1 MTPNRLTYPPALT
14 KAAMTEKP
22 ILGENFHVLL
32 SGPAIETT
40 EKDTEK
46 GHQHGLGRRTRPDP
60 NGLIPLSATCRL
72 RGTAGEGD
80 GWKPMS
86 DGTNRPK
93 GPGAIWTNQIAGGYP
108 IRES

>member
-1 MTPNRLTYPPALT
+1 MAILLIIQYHQKIQYTPSGLVLVQQTVRTCHRDYGEGYGKGASAWTRPP
-14 KAAMTEKP
+14 
-22 ILGENFHVLL
+22 N
-32 SGPAIETT
+32 
-40 EKDTEK
+40 
-46 GHQHGLGRRTRPDP
+46 RPDP

>member
-1 MTPNRLTYPPALT
+1 MF
-14 KAAMTEKP
+14 M
-22 ILGENFHVLL
+22 

-60 NGLIPLSATCRL
+60 NGLIPLSATGRL

>member
-1 MTPNRLTYPPALT
+1 MTLLV
-14 KAAMTEKP
+14 
-22 ILGENFHVLL
+22 HL

-80 GWKPMS
+80 GWRGGRLAR
-86 DGTNRPK
+86 GT
-93 GPGAIWTNQIAGGYP
+93 AGNPCRMALTAQRGREPFGP
-108 IRES
+108 IR